1 MSEEVV
7 RFPNPHYV
15 VTFKSVGESDYRGS
29 QRGVVVDYFGL
40 SRTQILKK
48 RKHQHVRL
56 TGNPN
61 VYLSMVTMGHSATKC
76 PRPSVEVPP
85 APHMYLFLATR
96 KC

>member
-7 RFPNPHYV
+7 RFPNPHFI
-15 VTFKSVGESDYRGS
+15 VTFKSVGESDYRRS

-61 VYLSMVTMGHSATKC
+61 VYLSMVRDALLKKNPVKKGTLQCIVH
-76 PRPSVEVPP
+76 
-85 APHMYLFLATR
+85 
-96 KC
+96 